1 MFKSASQRSV
11 KLDVSIIH
19 SLLVFI
25 LFCALSYIGGKKK
38 IYIYIYIYIYI
49 IILLPQKMQSNR
61 IHGNCCLFDSITSN
75 LPMMPCSLIPDK
87 NK

>member
-1 MFKSASQRSV
+1 MFKSATQRSV

-25 LFCALSYIGGKKK
+25 LFCALSHIGGKKK
-38 IYIYIYIYIYI
+38 IYIYIYNYTFTTEDAD
-49 IILLPQKMQSNR
+49 KR
-61 IHGNCCLFDSITSN
+61 KHGNCCLFDSITSN
-75 LPMMPCSLIPDK
+75 LPIMPCSLIPGK

>member
-11 KLDVSIIH
+11 KLDVLIIH

-25 LFCALSYIGGKKK
+25 LFCALSHIGGKKK
-38 IYIYIYIYIYI
+38 INIYIYI

-61 IHGNCCLFDSITSN
+61 KHGNCCLFDSITSN
-75 LPMMPCSLIPDK
+75 LPMMPCSLIPGK